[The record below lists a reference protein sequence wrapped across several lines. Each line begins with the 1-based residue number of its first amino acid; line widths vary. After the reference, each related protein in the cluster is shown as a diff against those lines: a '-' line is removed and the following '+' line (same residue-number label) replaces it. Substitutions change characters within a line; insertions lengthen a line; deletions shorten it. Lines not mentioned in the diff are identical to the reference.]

1 MERGGGVVVEVDHAA
16 MIAGYRAGRKIAA
29 DGRGGHGAAACQC
42 LMASKGWISIRM
54 LSVRLSWMHQAINSS
69 EATIT
74 RTESQVGNLRARRK
88 PALATAGFG
97 VFAVVEDGSSNR
109 VVHHSD
115 LPVFLGVLAAIFVVL
130 GGIGLVYS
138 LGAFAIKRGSKGGS
152 LLALLALLFNLLITV
167 GGIVAGIIIA
177 VANSNDSDAVM
188 AGIITA
194 AVGLIATF
202 LLGVLLVLLVFAMR
216 SPKSSDPTPT

>member
-1 MERGGGVVVEVDHAA
+1 MTTQPNARVYNVP
-16 MIAGYRAGRKIAA
+16 
-29 DGRGGHGAAACQC
+29 
-42 LMASKGWISIRM
+42 ASSP
-54 LSVRLSWMHQAINSS
+54 S
-69 EATIT
+69 
-74 RTESQVGNLRARRK
+74 RRFAFILFLLTGLFVLLL
-88 PALATAGFG
+88 ALLTAGFG

-138 LGAFAIKRGSKGGS
+138 LGSFAIKRGSKGGS